1 MAGADTTERLRQF
14 LRELSPKARSLLIGE
29 LERCMLR
36 GEDIAGVDLVL
47 QELRRVVREQ
57 REGAPRISTSARLFF
72 KPLEPFLV
80 DDRGDHNHPHRLAR
94 SSLGALWTWICRDL
108 MPAEAKSLSEQVS
121 GALLV
126 NNQAKAEAATRRFQD
141 SVVAAFENQFAPA
154 TTDERLRRRLLGQ
167 VGTPR
172 PGEDT
177 DTLLAVLKGRD
188 RLAELAGH
196 LPLRIGNFSGGQLD
210 SCKVL
215 IESVAAFDG
224 ELFPYALLMVM
235 HRMAAP
241 WQLVRLATKA
251 AGSDTAARVAETPY
265 SIAVTIV
272 IADLERMVGE
282 LRDELNTGRGVA
294 VSALLK
300 TIHDSARG
308 LRTELDL
315 PIGST
320 WGRALGVIRGKI
332 SDLLRAEIESMPGRV
347 RQLLRPRPS
356 AEIPA
361 NSMLDPEQVA
371 DVEALVEFVGTCR
384 YFANELAVS
393 EMTQRTFA
401 ELQQFLDNGM
411 QPLLD
416 GVRHAG
422 LADRSFRQSQA
433 DAAVR
438 LCEKVFGHDYAA
450 LMGKAAEVA
459 GAADRKAG

>member
-14 LRELSPKARSLLIGE
+14 LRELTPKARTLLIGE

-57 REGAPRISTSARLFF
+57 REGAPRVSTSSRLFF

-80 DDRGDHNHPHRLAR
+80 DDHGDHNHPHRIAR
-94 SSLGALWTWICRDL
+94 SSLVPLWTWIGRDL
-108 MPAEAKSLSEQVS
+108 LPSEAKSLGEQIS
-121 GALLV
+121 GALLLS
-126 NNQAKAEAATRRFQD
+126 NEAKAETLTRRFQD
-141 SVVAAFENQFAPA
+141 RVVAAFESHFAPA
-154 TTDERLRRRLLGQ
+154 ASDDRLRRRLLAQ

-172 PGEDT
+172 TSEDT
-177 DTLLAVLKGRD
+177 DTMLCVLKNRD

-196 LPLRIGNFSGGQLD
+196 LPLRIGNLTGGQLD

-215 IESVAAFDG
+215 IESVAAFDR
-224 ELFPYALLMVM
+224 ELFPYALLTVM

-282 LRDELNTGRGVA
+282 LRVEVRTGRGVA

-315 PIGST
+315 PISST

-332 SDLLRAEIESMPGRV
+332 ADLLRAEIESMPGRV

-356 AEIPA
+356 FEIPP
-361 NSMLDPEQVA
+361 NSVLDPEEVA
-371 DVEALVEFVGTCR
+371 DVEALVEFVGSCR

-393 EMTQRTFA
+393 EMTQRTFT
-401 ELQQFLDNGM
+401 ELQGFLDRGM

-422 LADRSFRQSQA
+422 EGDRGFRQSQA

-438 LCEKVFGHDYAA
+438 LCDKVFGHDYAA
-450 LMGKAAEVA
+450 MMGKAAEVA
-459 GAADRKAG
+459 RTTDRKAS

>member
-1 MAGADTTERLRQF
+1 MADADTIERLRQF
-14 LRELSPKARSLLIGE
+14 LRELSPKARTLLIGE

-57 REGAPRISTSARLFF
+57 RDGAPRISTSARLFF

-80 DDRGDHNHPHRLAR
+80 DDHGDHRHPHRVAR
-94 SSLGALWTWICRDL
+94 SSLDALWTWIRRDL
-108 MPAEAKSLSEQVS
+108 LPVDAKLLSDQV
-121 GALLV
+121 GEALLA
-126 NNQAKAEAATRRFQD
+126 NDAPKAEYLTRRFQD
-141 SVVAAFENQFAPA
+141 RVVTAFESHFGPEGS
-154 TTDERLRRRLLGQ
+154 DERQRRRLLAQ
-167 VGTPR
+167 IGTPR
-172 PGEDT
+172 PDEDS
-177 DTLLAVLKGRD
+177 DTLLRVLKGRD
-188 RLAELAGH
+188 RLAGLSAQ
-196 LPLRIGNFSGGQLD
+196 LPLRIGNLAGGQLET
-210 SCKVL
+210 CKTL
-215 IESVAAFDG
+215 IEAVAGYDR
-224 ELFPYALLMVM
+224 ELFPYALLVVM

-241 WQLVRLATKA
+241 WQLARLATKA

-265 SIAVTIV
+265 GISVTIV
-272 IADLERMVGE
+272 LADLERMVGE

-315 PIGST
+315 PMGST
-320 WGRALGVIRGKI
+320 WGRGLGVIRGKI
-332 SDLLRAEIESMPGRV
+332 SVLLRAEIESMPGRV

-361 NSMLDPEQVA
+361 NSVLDPEQVA

-384 YFANELAVS
+384 YFASELAVS
-393 EMTQRTFA
+393 EMTQRTFG
-401 ELQQFLDNGM
+401 ELKQFLDGGM
-411 QPLLD
+411 QALLD

-422 LADRSFRQSQA
+422 QADRSFRQSQA

-438 LCEKVFGHDYAA
+438 LCKKVFGQDYAA

-459 GAADRKAG
+459 GIAERKAG